1 MFVGE
6 SGSWLVVF
14 LAWAYRQYIA
24 PRFSNHATP
33 LLAGGYNPVHNEDRL
48 DDDGEED
55 QTISGPDY
63 ADDPSKP
70 LDEGRVQLQGS
81 KIFLLA
87 APACCDI
94 AGTTLMNVGLLF
106 VAASIYQMTR
116 GALVLFVGLFSVI
129 FLHRKLHA
137 YQWSA
142 LFVVVLGVALVGL
155 AGALFGDN
163 PTHEASQDSTP
174 MAVVRTVAMEAR
186 TVAQTPEAVKTIIGV
201 LLIAA
206 AQIFTAS
213 QFVLEEWILENYA
226 MDPLRVVGWEGVF
239 GFSVTVVASIILHL
253 AVGRT
258 PAGRYGYFDAR
269 EGWSEVFHH
278 RTVAMS
284 SILIMISIGYA
295 FPPFL
300 PFHFILL
307 SLAYLSIVDS
317 TSSASPSPTASL
329 PPRAARSTRAARC
342 SSGSCRWVSA
352 GSPSSGSRSSGSGSL
367 STEPSSSM
375 TSSGRL

>member
-14 LAWAYRQYIA
+14 LAWVYRQYIA
-24 PRFSNHATP
+24 PRFSNNASP
-33 LLAGGYNPVHNEDRL
+33 LLAGGYNPLHHEDRL

-70 LDEGRVQLQGS
+70 LDDDGRVKLEGS
-81 KIFLLA
+81 RIFLLA

-155 AGALFGDN
+155 AGALFGDAPN
-163 PTHEASQDSTP
+163 HEVSQDSTP

-186 TVAQTPEAVKTIIGV
+186 AVAQTPEAVKTIIGV
-201 LLIAA
+201 LLVAA

-253 AVGRT
+253 CVGQT

-278 RTVAMS
+278 RKVAMS
-284 SILIMISIGYA
+284 SLLIMISIGYVS
-295 FPPFL
+295 FC
-300 PFHFILL
+300 
-307 SLAYLSIVDS
+307 SLEGFFAY
-317 TSSASPSPTASL
+317 
-329 PPRAARSTRAARC
+329 
-342 SSGSCRWVSA
+342 
-352 GSPSSGSRSSGSGSL
+352 
-367 STEPSSSM
+367 
-375 TSSGRL
+375 